1 MRYIDLSWIIG
12 RDVCIFC
19 SHREIASIQLDDSPT
34 ILIAGSIVVT
44 ACAIY
49 NRSTKSEVLEND
61 DLDDSEPEESDSES
75 SGSDD
80 FKLKNG
86 RIERKRELRVSG
98 LMSSISG
105 FLLLMFFISP
115 LMLAEGSVPELSGRA
130 NAIDYMNEGSWGNND
145 HDERGSVGHNQSSH
159 GGSFAWSELNPV
171 FGLVYAFGDINCHQK
186 HDRSWKINENQM
198 PVCARDVG
206 IFMGFIMGSL
216 FFRMRGYNRWTVRD
230 SFLSVFDDDSIES
243 VYLNDGRLRLM
254 ILFLALGIVPMAMDG
269 FTQLLT
275 VYEST
280 NIIRIITGFMAGFV
294 IGWFVNSALSSRP
307 ELFDSPSSVI
317 LPANSRLTLK

>member
-12 RDVCIFC
+12 SNVCFFC
-19 SHREIASIQLDDSPT
+19 SHGEIASVQLDDSPT
-34 ILIAGSIVVT
+34 VLIAGSIVVT

-49 NRSTKSEVLEND
+49 NRSTKSEDSEND
-61 DLDDSEPEESDSES
+61 DLKDINPEENDSHRK
-75 SGSDD
+75 GFDNL
-80 FKLKNG
+80 KLKNG
-86 RIERKRELRVSG
+86 RVERNREVRVSS
-98 LMSSISG
+98 LMSYISG

-130 NAIDYMNEGSWGNND
+130 NAIDYMNEGSWGNSD
-145 HDERGSVGHNQSSH
+145 HIDGGSVGHNQSSH

-186 HDRSWKINENQM
+186 HDRSWEINENQM
-198 PVCARDVG
+198 PVCTRDVG
-206 IFMGFIMGSL
+206 IFMGFFIGSL
-216 FFRMRGYNRWTVRD
+216 FFRLRGYNRWTVRD
-230 SFLSVFDDDSIES
+230 SFLSVFDDASIES
-243 VYLNDGRLRLM
+243 VYINDGRLRLM

-280 NIIRIITGFMAGFV
+280 NIIRVITGFMAGFV
-294 IGWFVNSALSSRP
+294 IGWFVSSALSSRP
-307 ELFDSPSSVI
+307 ELFDSPSSVT
-317 LPANSRLTLK
+317 LPADSRLTLK

>member
-1 MRYIDLSWIIG
+1 MRYIDLLWIVG
-12 RDVCIFC
+12 ASVCIFC

-49 NRSTKSEVLEND
+49 NRSSKTEVSEND
-61 DLDDSEPEESDSES
+61 DSEDSEPIERDSVS
-75 SGSDD
+75 TGQDK

-130 NAIDYMNEGSWGNND
+130 NAIDYMNEGSWGNNE

-198 PVCARDVG
+198 PVCARDIG
-206 IFMGFIMGSL
+206 IFMGFFMGSL

-243 VYLNDGRLRLM
+243 VYL
-254 ILFLALGIVPMAMDG
+254 
-269 FTQLLT
+269 
-275 VYEST
+275 
-280 NIIRIITGFMAGFV
+280 
-294 IGWFVNSALSSRP
+294 LS
-307 ELFDSPSSVI
+307 LI
-317 LPANSRLTLK
+317 HI